1 MPDIL
6 KWVACAMHAGCELV
20 SLSAQAFLQP
30 ERLDASE
37 TWYCGRCKAHVR
49 AEKKL
54 DLWSAPELLVGA
66 AVRF

>member
-1 MPDIL
+1 M
-6 KWVACAMHAGCELV
+6 
-20 SLSAQAFLQP
+20 SAQAFLQP

-54 DLWSAPELLVGA
+54 DLWSAPELLVGCCKQA
-66 AVRF
+66 TQDPGFTDSHPLLG